1 MRTLWF
7 TLVGLFLSLGLQAQ
21 DEPAI
26 KTAFENF
33 KTAAL
38 AQNGAAVAHSV
49 DAPSIAHFDSLLT
62 IILKADSTALNALA
76 MKDLIPIL
84 QMKLLAGP
92 DTVRG
97 MDGKQFLGFVA
108 SQQLI
113 KTGAFEYADLGT
125 IKIEGNQ
132 ATAAYVFQEQ
142 ELPVNFEFTKASDQW
157 KFSLVK
163 LMETGIYQSSTMI
176 PQQSDQK
183 DQDQYLTDV
192 LYYTTGLWPNM
203 AELWQ
208 PIIKKDE
215 E

>member
-7 TLVGLFLSLGLQAQ
+7 TLVCLFLSMSLHAQ
-21 DEPAI
+21 DEAAI

-38 AQNGAAVAHSV
+38 EQNGAAVAHSV
-49 DAPSIAHFDSLLT
+49 DDASIAHFEALLD
-62 IILKADSTALNALA
+62 IILKSDSTALNALD

-84 QMKLLAGP
+84 QLKLLAGP
-92 DTVRG
+92 DTLPTI
-97 MDGKQFLGFVA
+97 DG
-108 SQQLI
+108 QQLLSFAVSQKLI
-113 KTGAFEYADLGT
+113 HTGAIEYAELGT
-125 IKIEGNQ
+125 ITLKGNQ
-132 ATAAYVFQEQ
+132 ATAAYLFQEQ

-163 LMETGIYQSSTMI
+163 LMETGIYQSSTII
-176 PQQSDQK
+176 PQQSEQVDRN
-183 DQDQYLTDV
+183 QYLTDV

-208 PIIKKDE
+208 PIIKQDE